1 MQKKTGGAC
10 CDLLLNEKPMKPFV
24 FPNNDIS
31 EALRSRLLFVLQK
44 ARPSFLHTSL
54 PENEVQTRGK
64 NTGL

>member
-1 MQKKTGGAC
+1 MQKKLGGAC

-44 ARPSFLHTSL
+44 SFLHTFL
-54 PENEVQTRGK
+54 PENEVQTSEK